1 MLTSDPSLVVFITG
15 AIIPIGLSLFRL
27 FPFPA
32 RLLSMF
38 NAFFID
44 PPVFGSHHT
53 TPILKMAIVP
63 TRGQALFILYIIAI
77 NIIACAVGIRAV
89 MPQSWFSTKWYQVAA
104 YVANRTGVI
113 SFANIPLLILFSGRN
128 NVLLWL
134 TNWSHATFLL
144 VHRWVAWIC
153 TLQACIHSALYLG
166 LYVWSKTHAEV
177 SKEPFWYWGI
187 IATLALSLMLPLSI
201 LPIRKLAYEFFL
213 VFHIILGIVAIV
225 GCWYHIIYRYD
236 HQWGYETWLYVA
248 IAVWVFDRL
257 MRLVR
262 MFKIGVRRA
271 YVSRIDD
278 DYLRIDIPDVE
289 CHGHVYAYFPS
300 LSWRVW
306 ENHPFSVVSSMS
318 PHSPVAPTA
327 SHIGPAPL
335 EKSGPESASKQV
347 IGTVTASDSSSLS
360 SSPARSAPGITLFVR
375 THTGLTSLIASHV
388 GSTAGIPVLLEGSYG
403 HESSAFLGPSITPT
417 PERPK
422 IVCIAGG
429 VGITAVIPA
438 LNSTTSIHASY
449 GIPKLFWGVRQ
460 PALVGAVE
468 GLIANVKMSD
478 KSDLRWWG
486 NVETHINIGDRMNLR
501 VILEQ
506 EISES
511 KGTTVVVCGP
521 EGMAD
526 EVRMIVAGLGRSGA
540 VVKLIEESFVW

>member
-1 MLTSDPSLVVFITG
+1 MLTSNTSLIVFLTG
-15 AIIPIGLSLFRL
+15 TIIPISLSLFRL

-32 RLLSMF
+32 GLVSMF
-38 NAFFID
+38 NAFVID
-44 PPVFGSHHT
+44 PPVFGSSHA

-63 TRGQALFILYIIAI
+63 TRGQALFLIYIVAI
-77 NIIACAVGIRAV
+77 NIISCAVGIRAV
-89 MPQSWFSTKWYQVAA
+89 MPQSWFSTEWYQVAA

-113 SFANIPLLILFSGRN
+113 SFANIPLLILYSGRN
-128 NVLLWL
+128 NILLWL

-166 LYVWSKTHAEV
+166 LYVWSNTHAEV

-187 IATLALSLMLPLSI
+187 IATLALSLILPLSI

-213 VFHIILGIVAIV
+213 VFHIILGVVTIV

-248 IAVWVFDRL
+248 IAVWAFDRL
-257 MRLVR
+257 MRLAR
-262 MFKIGVRRA
+262 MLRIGVRRA
-271 YVSRIDD
+271 YVSRVDE

-289 CHGHVYAYFPS
+289 CHGHVYAYFPT

-306 ENHPFSVVSSMS
+306 ENHPFSVVNSMNPS
-318 PHSPVAPTA
+318 PQVAPTA
-327 SHIGPAPL
+327 SHIGTTSL
-335 EKSGPESASKQV
+335 EKPGPESASKQV
-347 IGTVTASDSSSLS
+347 VENVTASESCSLS
-360 SSPARSAPGITLFVR
+360 SSSAGSAPGITLFVR
-375 THTGLTSLIASHV
+375 IHNGLTSLLAAHV

-403 HESSAFLGPSITPT
+403 HESSAFLEASSSPT
-417 PERPK
+417 PKRPNT
-422 IVCIAGG
+422 VCIAGG

-438 LNSTTSIHASY
+438 LNATTSIHASY
-449 GIPKLFWGVRQ
+449 RNTKLFWGVRQ

-468 GLIANVKMSD
+468 ELIANVKMSD

-486 NVETHINIGDRMNLR
+486 NVETHITIGERMNLR
-501 VILEQ
+501 AILEQ
-506 EISES
+506 EVTES